1 VRENGGQYTHAAV
14 WASMAFAELGEGA
27 RAWELLSMINPLNHS
42 RTEEAVDV
50 YKAEPYVVAADVYAV
65 APHTG
70 RGGWTWY
77 TGSAGWFYRLIVE
90 SLLGLRRQGDRLRIA
105 PCMPREWKHYS
116 LSYRYADTFYRI
128 AVERS
133 FVANEPLIRA
143 TLDGTDLADP
153 EIPLVDDRREHIVVF
168 RVNQLT

>member
-1 VRENGGQYTHAAV
+1 MAALRPPP
-14 WASMAFAELGEGA
+14 S
-27 RAWELLSMINPLNHS
+27 
-42 RTEEAVDV
+42 
-50 YKAEPYVVAADVYAV
+50 KAERAMEFDNSFEVPLPPAQAWKV
-65 APHTG
+65 
-70 RGGWTWY
+70 
-77 TGSAGWFYRLIVE
+77 
-90 SLLGLRRQGDRLRIA
+90 LLDIERIA